1 MISVNLAT
9 RVIFYKQLPGI
20 AKKLDVDADFLKGF
34 LTNTRC
40 YVEDAG
46 KGEVLE
52 LDNSADTITKVVAA
66 HEKRFYGA
74 EAIVEFAKSKG
85 VDIPALNHFELGAD
99 ISAHATEN
107 QVANITALAARVE
120 RLNNRYKSL
129 ARLEAPDVILMN
141 EARMVREAVEQ
152 LEDNSG
158 TYSPAL
164 DQNGVAYQSLKDI
177 GYSLVTGWDKSVLE
191 KNSNK
196 DAEATFPKEP
206 DFQRLASLVK
216 KAIGTRTQGKF
227 AFQAGL
233 TRGYIS
239 SLVNGNA
246 KAQPTENTIKKIAS
260 ATDAVTENELRIA
273 CGYEPLPD
281 DRKDKLSMQRA
292 SMSND
297 AWQKDNVDAFLSF
310 LNETIPMS
318 TPLSSTEIL
327 QALFKEKYGDKND
340 QILLEKVSA
349 PGTYRAEGT
358 AADVI
363 LPIRLCWFSFKRMLM
378 QTLYVGLIGHY
389 SKNDELYITGYISSV
404 KELHDAVPA
413 LRGGIDAAYD
423 ASLPEGIDIM
433 KFPVFYTASNVQEA
447 YKRVQQKI
455 VSKIDDYFASEV
467 KVRVSGIGFYTDTLS
482 NEKFVEFMRLHK
494 AALTAP
500 SAPIELRDIYEN
512 VVERHGRPEDFL
524 VENSDFDCKASV
536 IAYAMNN
543 ETILCAGQDIFDGML
558 GSKETDAENCS
569 CVSVSDKEFARLHSK
584 FGLKKEDVLEAI
596 KAYAQEL
603 GLEYGP
609 VNYFMMCDPKYANDL
624 GEVVQ

>member
-9 RVIFYKQLPGI
+9 PVIFYKQLPGI

-34 LTNTRC
+34 LTNARC

-52 LDNSADTITKVVAA
+52 LDNSADTIMKVVAA

-99 ISAHATEN
+99 ISAHATED

-120 RLNNRYKSL
+120 RLNDRYKSL

-164 DQNGVAYQSLKDI
+164 DQNGTVYQSLKDI

-191 KNSNK
+191 KDDKKSAN
-196 DAEATFPKEP
+196 EP

-246 KAQPTENTIKKIAS
+246 KAQPTENTLKKIAS

-281 DRKDKLSMQRA
+281 DRKDKLSQQRA
-292 SMSND
+292 GMSDD

-358 AADVI
+358 AANVI

-455 VSKIDDYFASEV
+455 VSKIDESAA
-467 KVRVSGIGFYTDTLS
+467 VSL
-482 NEKFVEFMRLHK
+482 
-494 AALTAP
+494 
-500 SAPIELRDIYEN
+500 
-512 VVERHGRPEDFL
+512 
-524 VENSDFDCKASV
+524 
-536 IAYAMNN
+536 
-543 ETILCAGQDIFDGML
+543 
-558 GSKETDAENCS
+558 
-569 CVSVSDKEFARLHSK
+569 
-584 FGLKKEDVLEAI
+584 
-596 KAYAQEL
+596 
-603 GLEYGP
+603 
-609 VNYFMMCDPKYANDL
+609 
-624 GEVVQ
+624 

>member
-1 MISVNLAT
+1 MISVDLAT
-9 RVIFYKQLPGI
+9 PVIFCKQLPGI
-20 AKKLDVDADFLKGF
+20 AKKLDADADFLKGF
-34 LTNTRC
+34 LTNARC

-52 LDNSADTITKVVAA
+52 LNNSADTITKVVAT
-66 HEKRFYGA
+66 HEERFYGA
-74 EAIVEFAKSKG
+74 EAIVEYAKSKG
-85 VDIPALNHFELGAD
+85 VDVPVLNHYELGAD
-99 ISAHATEN
+99 IPAHATKD
-107 QVANITALAARVE
+107 QYADIIALSARAE
-120 RLNNRYKSL
+120 SLNNRYKSL
-129 ARLEAPDVILMN
+129 ARLEVPDVILMN

-152 LEDNSG
+152 LEDNCG

-164 DQNGVAYQSLKDI
+164 DPNGVTYQSLKDI

-191 KNSNK
+191 KSSKK
-196 DAEATFPKEP
+196 DTEATFPKEP

-216 KAIGTRTQGKF
+216 KAIGTQTKGKF

-239 SLVNGNA
+239 NLVNGNT
-246 KAQPTENTIKKIAS
+246 KAQPTENTLKKIAS

-281 DRKDKLSMQRA
+281 DGKDKFSQQRA
-292 SMSND
+292 GMSD
-297 AWQKDNVDAFLSF
+297 DEWQKDNVDAFLSF

-318 TPLSSTEIL
+318 APLLSTDSL
-327 QALFKEKYGDKND
+327 LTLFKEKYGDKND

-349 PGTYRAEGT
+349 PGSYRAEGS
-358 AADVI
+358 AANVI
-363 LPIRLCWFSFKRMLM
+363 LPVRLCWFSFKRMLM

-404 KELHDAVPA
+404 KELHEAVPA

-423 ASLPEGIDIM
+423 ASLPDGIDIM
-433 KFPVFYTASNVQEA
+433 QFPVLYTTSNVQEA
-447 YKRVQQKI
+447 YKRVQQKV
-455 VSKIDDYFASEV
+455 VSKIDEYFASEV

-482 NEKFVEFMRLHK
+482 DEKFVEFMRLHK
-494 AALTAP
+494 EVLTTP
-500 SAPIELRDIYEN
+500 STPIELRDIYEN
-512 VVERHGRPEDFL
+512 AVERHGCPEDFL
-524 VENSDFDCKASV
+524 VEDSDFDCKASV
-536 IAYAMNN
+536 IAYVMNN
-543 ETILCAGQDIFDGML
+543 ETSLCAGQDIFDGML
-558 GSKETDAENCS
+558 CSKEADELNRS

-584 FGLKKEDVLEAI
+584 YNLKKEDVLEAI

-609 VNYFMMCDPKYANDL
+609 VSYYMMCDPKYANDL
-624 GEVVQ
+624 GEIVQ

>member
-1 MISVNLAT
+1 M
-9 RVIFYKQLPGI
+9 
-20 AKKLDVDADFLKGF
+20 
-34 LTNTRC
+34 
-40 YVEDAG
+40 
-46 KGEVLE
+46 
-52 LDNSADTITKVVAA
+52 
-66 HEKRFYGA
+66 
-74 EAIVEFAKSKG
+74 
-85 VDIPALNHFELGAD
+85 
-99 ISAHATEN
+99 
-107 QVANITALAARVE
+107 
-120 RLNNRYKSL
+120 
-129 ARLEAPDVILMN
+129 
-141 EARMVREAVEQ
+141 
-152 LEDNSG
+152 
-158 TYSPAL
+158 
-164 DQNGVAYQSLKDI
+164 KDI

-196 DAEATFPKEP
+196 DTEATFPKEP

-239 SLVNGNA
+239 NLANGNA

-273 CGYEPLPD
+273 CGYKPLPD
-281 DRKDKLSMQRA
+281 DGKDKLSMQRA

-349 PGTYRAEGT
+349 PGTYRAEGS
-358 AADVI
+358 AANVI

-455 VSKIDDYFASEV
+455 VSKIDESAA
-467 KVRVSGIGFYTDTLS
+467 VSL
-482 NEKFVEFMRLHK
+482 
-494 AALTAP
+494 
-500 SAPIELRDIYEN
+500 
-512 VVERHGRPEDFL
+512 
-524 VENSDFDCKASV
+524 
-536 IAYAMNN
+536 
-543 ETILCAGQDIFDGML
+543 
-558 GSKETDAENCS
+558 
-569 CVSVSDKEFARLHSK
+569 
-584 FGLKKEDVLEAI
+584 
-596 KAYAQEL
+596 
-603 GLEYGP
+603 
-609 VNYFMMCDPKYANDL
+609 
-624 GEVVQ
+624 

>member
-1 MISVNLAT
+1 
-9 RVIFYKQLPGI
+9 
-20 AKKLDVDADFLKGF
+20 
-34 LTNTRC
+34 
-40 YVEDAG
+40 
-46 KGEVLE
+46 
-52 LDNSADTITKVVAA
+52 
-66 HEKRFYGA
+66 
-74 EAIVEFAKSKG
+74 
-85 VDIPALNHFELGAD
+85 
-99 ISAHATEN
+99 
-107 QVANITALAARVE
+107 
-120 RLNNRYKSL
+120 
-129 ARLEAPDVILMN
+129 
-141 EARMVREAVEQ
+141 
-152 LEDNSG
+152 
-158 TYSPAL
+158 
-164 DQNGVAYQSLKDI
+164 
-177 GYSLVTGWDKSVLE
+177 
-191 KNSNK
+191 
-196 DAEATFPKEP
+196 
-206 DFQRLASLVK
+206 
-216 KAIGTRTQGKF
+216 
-227 AFQAGL
+227 
-233 TRGYIS
+233 
-239 SLVNGNA
+239 
-246 KAQPTENTIKKIAS
+246 
-260 ATDAVTENELRIA
+260 
-273 CGYEPLPD
+273 
-281 DRKDKLSMQRA
+281 MQRA
-292 SMSND
+292 SMSDD

-358 AADVI
+358 AANVI

-584 FGLKKEDVLEAI
+584 YNLKKEDVLEVI

-603 GLEYGP
+603 GLKYGP

>member
-9 RVIFYKQLPGI
+9 PVIFYKQLPGI

-34 LTNTRC
+34 LTNARC

-99 ISAHATEN
+99 ISAHATED

-120 RLNNRYKSL
+120 RLNDRYKSL

-158 TYSPAL
+158 TYTPAL
-164 DQNGVAYQSLKDI
+164 DQNGTVYQSLKDI

-191 KNSNK
+191 KDDKKSAN
-196 DAEATFPKEP
+196 EP

-246 KAQPTENTIKKIAS
+246 KAQPTENTLKKIAS

-281 DRKDKLSMQRA
+281 DRKDKLSQQRA
-292 SMSND
+292 GMSDD

-358 AADVI
+358 AANVI

-455 VSKIDDYFASEV
+455 VSKIDESAA
-467 KVRVSGIGFYTDTLS
+467 VSL
-482 NEKFVEFMRLHK
+482 
-494 AALTAP
+494 
-500 SAPIELRDIYEN
+500 
-512 VVERHGRPEDFL
+512 
-524 VENSDFDCKASV
+524 
-536 IAYAMNN
+536 
-543 ETILCAGQDIFDGML
+543 
-558 GSKETDAENCS
+558 
-569 CVSVSDKEFARLHSK
+569 
-584 FGLKKEDVLEAI
+584 
-596 KAYAQEL
+596 
-603 GLEYGP
+603 
-609 VNYFMMCDPKYANDL
+609 
-624 GEVVQ
+624 

>member
-1 MISVNLAT
+1 
-9 RVIFYKQLPGI
+9 
-20 AKKLDVDADFLKGF
+20 
-34 LTNTRC
+34 
-40 YVEDAG
+40 
-46 KGEVLE
+46 
-52 LDNSADTITKVVAA
+52 
-66 HEKRFYGA
+66 
-74 EAIVEFAKSKG
+74 
-85 VDIPALNHFELGAD
+85 
-99 ISAHATEN
+99 
-107 QVANITALAARVE
+107 
-120 RLNNRYKSL
+120 
-129 ARLEAPDVILMN
+129 
-141 EARMVREAVEQ
+141 
-152 LEDNSG
+152 
-158 TYSPAL
+158 
-164 DQNGVAYQSLKDI
+164 
-177 GYSLVTGWDKSVLE
+177 
-191 KNSNK
+191 
-196 DAEATFPKEP
+196 
-206 DFQRLASLVK
+206 
-216 KAIGTRTQGKF
+216 
-227 AFQAGL
+227 
-233 TRGYIS
+233 
-239 SLVNGNA
+239 
-246 KAQPTENTIKKIAS
+246 
-260 ATDAVTENELRIA
+260 
-273 CGYEPLPD
+273 
-281 DRKDKLSMQRA
+281 MQRA
-292 SMSND
+292 SMSDD

-358 AADVI
+358 AANVI

-482 NEKFVEFMRLHK
+482 DEKFVEFMRLHK

-512 VVERHGRPEDFL
+512 VVARHGRPEDFL
-524 VENSDFDCKASV
+524 VEDSDFDCKASV

-543 ETILCAGQDIFDGML
+543 ETTLCAGQDIFDGML

-624 GEVVQ
+624 GEIVQ

>member
-9 RVIFYKQLPGI
+9 PVIFYKQLPGI

-34 LTNTRC
+34 LTNARC

-99 ISAHATEN
+99 ISAHATED

-120 RLNNRYKSL
+120 RLNDRYKSL

-158 TYSPAL
+158 TYSPTL
-164 DQNGVAYQSLKDI
+164 DQNGTVYQSLKDI

-191 KNSNK
+191 KDDKKSAN
-196 DAEATFPKEP
+196 EP

-246 KAQPTENTIKKIAS
+246 KAQPTENTLKKIAS

-281 DRKDKLSMQRA
+281 DRKDKLSQQRA
-292 SMSND
+292 GMSDD

-358 AADVI
+358 AANVI

-455 VSKIDDYFASEV
+455 VSKIDESAAAS
-467 KVRVSGIGFYTDTLS
+467 L
-482 NEKFVEFMRLHK
+482 
-494 AALTAP
+494 
-500 SAPIELRDIYEN
+500 
-512 VVERHGRPEDFL
+512 
-524 VENSDFDCKASV
+524 
-536 IAYAMNN
+536 
-543 ETILCAGQDIFDGML
+543 
-558 GSKETDAENCS
+558 
-569 CVSVSDKEFARLHSK
+569 
-584 FGLKKEDVLEAI
+584 
-596 KAYAQEL
+596 
-603 GLEYGP
+603 
-609 VNYFMMCDPKYANDL
+609 
-624 GEVVQ
+624 

>member
-9 RVIFYKQLPGI
+9 PVIFYKQLPGI

-34 LTNTRC
+34 LTNARC

-99 ISAHATEN
+99 ISAHATED

-120 RLNNRYKSL
+120 RLNDRYKSL

-164 DQNGVAYQSLKDI
+164 DQNGTVYQSLKDI

-191 KNSNK
+191 KDDKKSAN
-196 DAEATFPKEP
+196 EP

-246 KAQPTENTIKKIAS
+246 KAQPTENTLKKIAS

-281 DRKDKLSMQRA
+281 DRKDKLSQQRA
-292 SMSND
+292 GMSDD

-358 AADVI
+358 AANVI

-455 VSKIDDYFASEV
+455 VSKIDESAAAS
-467 KVRVSGIGFYTDTLS
+467 L
-482 NEKFVEFMRLHK
+482 
-494 AALTAP
+494 
-500 SAPIELRDIYEN
+500 
-512 VVERHGRPEDFL
+512 
-524 VENSDFDCKASV
+524 
-536 IAYAMNN
+536 
-543 ETILCAGQDIFDGML
+543 
-558 GSKETDAENCS
+558 
-569 CVSVSDKEFARLHSK
+569 
-584 FGLKKEDVLEAI
+584 
-596 KAYAQEL
+596 
-603 GLEYGP
+603 
-609 VNYFMMCDPKYANDL
+609 
-624 GEVVQ
+624 

>member
-1 MISVNLAT
+1 MQIGFVD
-9 RVIFYKQLPGI
+9 FYEQL
-20 AKKLDVDADFLKGF
+20 LDFRKIGFCREFSFLHV
-34 LTNTRC
+34 T
-40 YVEDAG
+40 
-46 KGEVLE
+46 LE
-52 LDNSADTITKVVAA
+52 F
-66 HEKRFYGA
+66 R
-74 EAIVEFAKSKG
+74 
-85 VDIPALNHFELGAD
+85 FELV
-99 ISAHATEN
+99 H
-107 QVANITALAARVE
+107 
-120 RLNNRYKSL
+120 
-129 ARLEAPDVILMN
+129 RLEEFGCIRPILTHIL
-141 EARMVREAVEQ
+141 AVADSQ
-152 LEDNSG
+152 QFFVLLV
-158 TYSPAL
+158 PAG
-164 DQNGVAYQSLKDI
+164 DD
-177 GYSLVTGWDKSVLE
+177 
-191 KNSNK
+191 
-196 DAEATFPKEP
+196 
-206 DFQRLASLVK
+206 ASLLQNVK
-216 KAIGTRTQGKF
+216 CCVIQSHKVHGVLIDMG
-227 AFQAGL
+227 
-233 TRGYIS
+233 S
-239 SLVNGNA
+239 
-246 KAQPTENTIKKIAS
+246 
-260 ATDAVTENELRIA
+260 
-273 CGYEPLPD
+273 
-281 DRKDKLSMQRA
+281 
-292 SMSND
+292 
-297 AWQKDNVDAFLSF
+297 
-310 LNETIPMS
+310 
-318 TPLSSTEIL
+318 
-327 QALFKEKYGDKND
+327 
-340 QILLEKVSA
+340 ILL
-349 PGTYRAEGT
+349 R
-358 AADVI
+358 
-363 LPIRLCWFSFKRMLM
+363 FRMLM

-404 KELHDAVPA
+404 TELHDAVPA

-467 KVRVSGIGFYTDTLS
+467 KVRVSGIGFYTDILS

-609 VNYFMMCDPKYANDL
+609 VNYFMMCGPKYANDL
-624 GEVVQ
+624 GEIVQ

>member
-9 RVIFYKQLPGI
+9 PVIFYKQLPGI

-34 LTNTRC
+34 LTNARC

-85 VDIPALNHFELGAD
+85 VDILALNHFELGAD
-99 ISAHATEN
+99 ISAHATED

-120 RLNNRYKSL
+120 RLNSRYKSL

-196 DAEATFPKEP
+196 DTEATFPKEP

-233 TRGYIS
+233 ARGYIS
-239 SLVNGNA
+239 NLVNGNA
-246 KAQPTENTIKKIAS
+246 KAQPTENTLKKIAS

-281 DRKDKLSMQRA
+281 DGKDKLSMQRA
-292 SMSND
+292 SMSDD

-310 LNETIPMS
+310 LNKTIPMS

-327 QALFKEKYGDKND
+327 QALFNVVDATRDLLMNVLKYHPFLIKPNNHELGEIFGVTLKTREEVIPYGRKLQEKGARNVLISMAGEGAVLIAENGEVYSSPAPKGTLVNGVGAGDSM
-340 QILLEKVSA
+340 VA
-349 PGTYRAEGT
+349 G
-358 AADVI
+358 
-363 LPIRLCWFSFKRMLM
+363 F
-378 QTLYVGLIGHY
+378 
-389 SKNDELYITGYISSV
+389 ITGYI
-404 KELHDAVPA
+404 
-413 LRGGIDAAYD
+413 RGGNYEEALKSGTAAGSATAFSEGL
-423 ASLPEGIDIM
+423 ASLEMYEKMLKQI
-433 KFPVFYTASNVQEA
+433 
-447 YKRVQQKI
+447 
-455 VSKIDDYFASEV
+455 SE
-467 KVRVSGIGFYTDTLS
+467 
-482 NEKFVEFMRLHK
+482 
-494 AALTAP
+494 
-500 SAPIELRDIYEN
+500 
-512 VVERHGRPEDFL
+512 
-524 VENSDFDCKASV
+524 
-536 IAYAMNN
+536 
-543 ETILCAGQDIFDGML
+543 
-558 GSKETDAENCS
+558 
-569 CVSVSDKEFARLHSK
+569 
-584 FGLKKEDVLEAI
+584 
-596 KAYAQEL
+596 
-603 GLEYGP
+603 
-609 VNYFMMCDPKYANDL
+609 
-624 GEVVQ
+624 